1 MKRVIRPDKI
11 AAPSSHSIILQRT
24 SLIKSLTEALS
35 STPSGQ
41 QSIYKLALICAPA
54 GYGKTTLLT
63 DVVQQTS
70 IPCCWCFLEKE
81 DATPA
86 LFLQILLAS
95 VQRCFP
101 ALTHL
106 LDALSQEYGVE
117 TSGDE
122 LVELAHWEGLIDALL
137 KLLKAKI
144 AQRFV
149 FAFCHYQEV
158 NQSTDVNHLLNYLL
172 KNLPAQCMIIIESR
186 SIPHLEIA
194 LFIVRRQI
202 FGLSEQQLRF
212 TAQEIYEL
220 AHLQG
225 NTNLTN
231 QDAEDIERFFQGWI
245 AGILLGS
252 SLGRSH
258 LPILLA
264 SRARD
269 QSVRFLPTSFRQLS
283 AYLDNEVFA
292 QEKAIYEFLYETS
305 VLTQLTPVYCNALLE
320 STDAEQKLLYAYQQG
335 IFLVSIERADPQIP
349 AFTCHS
355 VVREIFR
362 AKLRATSFERYL
374 ALEHRAT
381 HLFLNRQEYE
391 QALNH
396 ALLAEEYSL
405 AINILLDIAPLL
417 LAQKQVTKVMHWL
430 ELLPA
435 EHIKQNPHLLLI
447 QAHMY
452 WLNGEYQQIASLL
465 DAAELLL
472 TTMQGQDLSSA
483 LADLAI
489 TRSNLLFSQ
498 GAYQQVQELCQR
510 ALALLSADQHYL
522 LIRAYQCLGLC
533 LVAGTGQIADGIVQ
547 LQQALHLSNS
557 QKEKEQ
563 TAVLHR
569 QLGTAYSWIGNYIL
583 AEYHQK
589 RAQLLWEELDNPRGI
604 INSLTSIGHLKRRQ
618 GFMQEAEDVLTTA
631 LDMARNIHHFESGEA
646 YALLGL
652 GELSCDTAQ
661 YAQAL
666 VFLEDSLKLGLK
678 LSDMYLTNCSLC
690 VLAAVYI
697 LLEDTQTAQFFLN
710 LVVLKEEK
718 KQSFESVFHCLTQ
731 GSILLAQQADEQAQI
746 VLENAVDQARIANI
760 QFFLLSAYLRL
771 AVCHLRQGDERK
783 ARLIGEQALELN
795 RQNNHEHRLQMEI
808 EHHPELQKLLGLSP
822 YEAPPQEESSAS
834 VEHPPQVQLLSE
846 TQALTRL
853 HISALGEP
861 AVFVDDSPITHWRMA
876 RAMELYFFLLQSEQP
891 VRKEQIQ
898 IALWPDADP
907 ERIEQTFRST
917 IYYLRLAIGK
927 DQIVSSSG
935 LYSLN
940 LTSYGQHVWYDV
952 ALFEK
957 CHNEARLALDNA
969 DDAHASTAFTEMI
982 ELYRGDYLQ
991 PFYGDWCILQRDK
1004 LRQAYVEARQGLAIL
1019 AWRAEDFEASFQ
1031 HWQHL
1036 LALDTCFEKA
1046 HAGIMRYYLRIGQRE
1061 QALRQYQRCCL
1072 YLREEL
1078 QTTPGPSLQKL
1089 YQRALLSSQEAQV

>member
-24 SLIKSLTEALS
+24 SLIKSLTETLLS
-35 STPSGQ
+35 SAPGQ
-41 QSIYKLALICAPA
+41 QSIYKLVLISAPA
-54 GYGKTTLLT
+54 GYGKTTLLA
-63 DVVQQTS
+63 DVMQQTS

-81 DATPA
+81 DAAPA
-86 LFLQILLAS
+86 LFLQMLLAS
-95 VQRCFP
+95 VQRFFP
-101 ALTHL
+101 ALAHPL
-106 LDALSQEYGVE
+106 NALSQEYSVE

-122 LVELAHWEGLIDALL
+122 WVELAHWERLIDALL
-137 KLLKAKI
+137 KLLEAKI
-144 AQRFV
+144 EQRFV

-158 NQSTDVNHLLNYLL
+158 NQSADVNHLLNYLL
-172 KNLPAQCMIIIESR
+172 KNLPAQGMIIIESR

-194 LFIVRRQI
+194 LFIARRQI

-231 QDAEDIERFFQGWI
+231 QDAEDIERVFQGWI
-245 AGILLGS
+245 AGILLCS
-252 SLGRSH
+252 FLGRSH
-258 LPILLA
+258 LPIRLA
-264 SRARD
+264 SRTQD
-269 QSVRFLPTSFRQLS
+269 QSVSFSPISFRQLS

-292 QEKAIYEFLYETS
+292 QEKAIYEFLCETS
-305 VLTQLTPVYCNALLE
+305 VLAQLTPVYCNALLE

-335 IFLVSIERADPQIP
+335 LFLVSIETADPQIL

-355 VVREIFR
+355 VVREVFR
-362 AKLRATSFERYL
+362 AKLRTTSFARYL
-374 ALEHRAT
+374 VLEHRAT

-405 AINILLDIAPLL
+405 AIDILLDIAPLL

-435 EHIKQNPHLLLI
+435 ERIKQNPYLLLI
-447 QAHMY
+447 QAHIY

-472 TTMQGQDLSSA
+472 TTMQGQDISPA

-498 GAYQQVQELCQR
+498 GAYQHVQELCQR
-510 ALALLSADQHYL
+510 ALTLLSADQHYL
-522 LIRAYQCLGLC
+522 RIRAYQCLGLC
-533 LVAGTGQIADGIVQ
+533 LVAGTGQIEVGIVQ
-547 LQQALHLSNS
+547 LQQALHLSNA

-618 GFMQEAEDVLTTA
+618 GFMQEAKDVLTTA

-678 LSDMYLTNCSLC
+678 LSDTYLTNCSLC
-690 VLAAVYI
+690 VLATVYM
-697 LLEDTQTAQFFLN
+697 LLADIQTAQFFLN
-710 LVVLKEEK
+710 QVVIKEEK
-718 KQSFESVFHCLTQ
+718 KQSFESAFHCLTQ
-731 GSILLAQQADEQAQI
+731 GSILLAQQADEQVKI
-746 VLENAVDQARIANI
+746 VLENAVDQARKANV

-771 AVCHLRQGDERK
+771 AVCHLRQGDVLQ
-783 ARLIGEQALELN
+783 ARLIGEQALKLN
-795 RQNNHEHRLQMEI
+795 KQNNHEHRLQMEI
-808 EHHPELQKLLGLSP
+808 ERYPELQKLLGPSLF
-822 YEAPPQEESSAS
+822 EVPPQEESSTS
-834 VEHPPQVQLLSE
+834 IEQPPRVQMLSKD
-846 TQALTRL
+846 QLPTRL

-876 RAMELYFFLLQSEQP
+876 RAMELYFFLLQSKKP

-898 IALWPDADP
+898 IALWPDGDP
-907 ERIEQTFRST
+907 RRIEQTIRST

-927 DQIVSSSG
+927 DQVVSSSG
-935 LYSLN
+935 LYSLD

-957 CHNEARLALDNA
+957 HHNEAKLALDNA
-969 DDAHASTAFTEMI
+969 NDAQASTAFTEMI
-982 ELYRGDYLQ
+982 KLYKGDYLQ
-991 PFYGDWCILQRDK
+991 PFYGDWCILLRDN
-1004 LRQAYVEARQGLAIL
+1004 LRQAYVQAHQQLAIL
-1019 AWRAEDFEASFQ
+1019 AWHAEDFEASVQ

-1046 HAGIMRYYLRIGQRE
+1046 HAGMMRYYLRIGQRE

-1072 YLREEL
+1072 HLQEEL

-1089 YQRALLSSQEAQV
+1089 YQRALLIS

>member
-11 AAPSSHSIILQRT
+11 APPSSHSIILQRT
-24 SLIKSLTEALS
+24 SLIKSLTEALL
-35 STPSGQ
+35 STASDQ
-41 QSIYKLALICAPA
+41 QSLYKLALICAPA
-54 GYGKTTLLT
+54 GYGKTTLLAEA
-63 DVVQQTS
+63 VQQTS
-70 IPCCWCFLEKE
+70 TPCCWCFLEKE

-86 LFLQILLAS
+86 LFLQVLLAS
-95 VQRCFP
+95 MRYCFP
-101 ALTHL
+101 SLIHL
-106 LDALSQEYGVE
+106 LDALSQEYVVE
-117 TSGDE
+117 TLGDE
-122 LVELAHWEGLIDALL
+122 LVELAHWEKLIDALI
-137 KLLKAKI
+137 KLLDAEI
-144 AQRFV
+144 AQQFV

-158 NQSTDVNHLLNYLL
+158 NQSPDINRLLNYLL
-172 KNLPAQCMIIIESR
+172 KNLPSQCMVIIESR

-194 LFIVRRQI
+194 MFIVRRQI
-202 FGLSEQQLRF
+202 FSLSEQQLRF

-225 NTNLTN
+225 NTHITS

-252 SLGRSH
+252 SLGSSQ
-258 LPILLA
+258 LPVRLA
-264 SRARD
+264 SHVND
-269 QSVRFLPTSFRQLS
+269 QSAHFLSTSFSQLS

-292 QEKAIYEFLYETS
+292 QERNIYEFLYETS
-305 VLTQLTPVYCNALLE
+305 VLAQLTPVYCNALLE

-335 IFLVSIERADPQIP
+335 LFLVSVEGSDPQLP
-349 AFTCHS
+349 TFTCYS

-362 AKLRATSFERYL
+362 AKLRAESFERYL
-374 ALEHRAT
+374 DLEHRAT
-381 HLFLNRQEYE
+381 HLFLNRREYE

-405 AINILLDIAPLL
+405 AVDILLDIAPLL
-417 LAQKQVTKVMHWL
+417 LAQKQVTKVMHLL

-435 EHIKQNPHLLLI
+435 KRIQQNPHLLLV

-452 WLNGEYQQIASLL
+452 WLNGEYHQIASLL
-465 DAAELLL
+465 DTAELLL
-472 TTMQGQDLSSA
+472 TTMQGHDISSA

-498 GAYQQVQELCQR
+498 GAYQQVQELCQH
-510 ALALLSADQHYL
+510 ALALLSTDQHYL
-522 LIRAYQCLGLC
+522 RIRAYQCLGLC
-533 LVAGTGQIADGIVQ
+533 LVAGSGQIADGIVQ

-618 GFMQEAEDVLTTA
+618 GFMQEAEEVLTVA
-631 LDMARNIHHFESGEA
+631 LDRARNIHHFESGEA
-646 YALLGL
+646 YALLGF
-652 GELSCDTAQ
+652 GELYCDTAQ

-666 VFLEDSLKLGLK
+666 IFLEDSLNLGLK
-678 LSDMYLTNCSLC
+678 LSDTYLMNCSLC
-690 VLAAVYI
+690 VLAKVHM

-710 LVVLKEEK
+710 LVVIEEEK
-718 KQSFESVFHCLTQ
+718 KQSFESVFHSLIQ

-746 VLENAVDQARIANI
+746 VLENAVDQARKANI

-771 AVCHLRQGDERK
+771 AVCHLKQGDVHK
-783 ARLIGEQALELN
+783 ARLIGEQVLELN
-795 RQNNHEHRLQMEI
+795 RKNNHEHRLKMEI
-808 EHHPELQKLLGLSP
+808 GYYPELQKLLGHSP
-822 YEAPPQEESSAS
+822 YEAPTEEESSS
-834 VEHPPQVQLLSE
+834 PVEDSPVVQLLAE
-846 TQALTRL
+846 TQPPTRL

-876 RAMELYFFLLQSEQP
+876 RAMELYFFLLQSKQP
-891 VRKEQIQ
+891 VRKEQMQ

-907 ERIEQTFRST
+907 ERIEQTIRST

-935 LYSLN
+935 LYSLD
-940 LTSYGQHVWYDV
+940 LTPYGQRVWYDV
-952 ALFEK
+952 ELFEK
-957 CHNEARLALDNA
+957 HHNEARLALDNA
-969 DDAHASTAFTEMI
+969 DDAHASAAFTEMI
-982 ELYRGDYLQ
+982 ELYKGDYLQ

-1004 LRQAYVEARQGLAIL
+1004 LRQAYVEARQELAIL

-1046 HAGIMRYYLRIGQRE
+1046 HAGIMRYYLRIGQRD

-1089 YQRALLSSQEAQV
+1089 YQRALLVRQEA